1 MSNGLT
7 EKQSREFERL
17 RISKEIERR
26 EREKSK
32 HTTTRLGAIGAVVSA
47 VVALIAFLFSI
58 WKHDAQA
65 PVATVPAIN
74 ISNNNVHGN
83 NNGNVTDSDNGNNSV
98 NNAGGDIVNGDKT
111 STSQRISA
119 GTSINIPRAEPAPA
133 KVETPSRPTAS
144 ISDYK
149 KYIDSN
155 VHRVAG
161 TTNVAIVLRGL
172 PGFPP
177 DALESAVQRAL
188 RERGFRIAPIF
199 RNQFR
204 EDEAELRLFSGDV
217 SFANRLKLQEHCDS
231 VLLGVLRFV
240 GPAQVVDGG
249 MFIREAVLEI
259 RALDPSTGRVIDSLE
274 ISEKGG
280 GATAELS
287 AINAVSRLK
296 ESVIANISGWSW
308 V

>member
-1 MSNGLT
+1 MSTGLT
-7 EKQSREFERL
+7 EKQRRELEHL
-17 RISKEIERR
+17 RIAKALDRR
-26 EREKSK
+26 ERENS
-32 HTTTRLGAIGAVVSA
+32 HLTTGRIAAVGAIASA
-47 VVALIAFLFSI
+47 VIALGGFFYSMP
-58 WKHDAQA
+58 KSDAPPTLA
-65 PVATVPAIN
+65 PTIN
-74 ISNNNVHGN
+74 INS
-83 NNGNVTDSDNGNNSV
+83 GNNSG
-98 NNAGGDIVNGDKT
+98 NNAAGDIVNGNNAAT
-111 STSQRISA
+111 RQSISA
-119 GTSINIPRAEPAPA
+119 DTAVNIPQLEP
-133 KVETPSRPTAS
+133 KVKEPSRPAAAV
-144 ISDYK
+144 SDYK

-161 TTNVAIVLRGL
+161 TTNVAIALRGL

-177 DALESAVQRAL
+177 GALESAVQRAL
-188 RERGFRIAPIF
+188 RERGFRIVPIF

-204 EDEAELRLFSGDV
+204 EDEAELRLFNGDA

-231 VLLGVLRFV
+231 VLLGVLRFG

-249 MFIREAVLEI
+249 MYIREAVLEI
-259 RALDPSTGRVIDSLE
+259 RALDPSTGLVIDSLE

-280 GATAELS
+280 GTTAELS